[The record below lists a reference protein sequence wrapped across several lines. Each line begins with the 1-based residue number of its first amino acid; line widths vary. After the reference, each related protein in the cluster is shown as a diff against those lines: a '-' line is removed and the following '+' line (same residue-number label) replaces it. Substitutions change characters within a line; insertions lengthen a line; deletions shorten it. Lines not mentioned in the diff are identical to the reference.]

1 MSQPTK
7 KPAGSVKNVG
17 TKNKAEEAKAR
28 AAKRAAKTQR
38 ALERAQRRKTVFDL
52 RLMGQS
58 VNAIAEQIGV
68 SKSTVM
74 KDLEAVLDTVPK
86 PDAKRLYTLQ
96 LERYD
101 SLLTVMM
108 TQALGGDQFAVDRAV
123 NIMRQIERL
132 TGIEQPNTED
142 LTTDNALAAL
152 RSLSETIQN
161 ITQKE

>member
-1 MSQPTK
+1 
-7 KPAGSVKNVG
+7 
-17 TKNKAEEAKAR
+17 
-28 AAKRAAKTQR
+28 
-38 ALERAQRRKTVFDL
+38 
-52 RLMGQS
+52 
-58 VNAIAEQIGV
+58 
-68 SKSTVM
+68 VM

-142 LTTDNALAAL
+142 LATDNALAAL

>member
-1 MSQPTK
+1 
-7 KPAGSVKNVG
+7 
-17 TKNKAEEAKAR
+17 
-28 AAKRAAKTQR
+28 
-38 ALERAQRRKTVFDL
+38 
-52 RLMGQS
+52 
-58 VNAIAEQIGV
+58 
-68 SKSTVM
+68 
-74 KDLEAVLDTVPK
+74 
-86 PDAKRLYTLQ
+86 LYTLQ

-142 LTTDNALAAL
+142 LATDNALAAL